1 MRGRSYKVDAIGTI
15 GAGNPDAGS
24 NSVPDVVPR
33 VEDKAE
39 WFVLRTQARHEKC
52 VAERARSRQ
61 VESFLPLY
69 RSVRYWKDR
78 RKELELPLFPGYV
91 FVRTSIAERRP
102 ILQVPGVLQFITC
115 NGQPTPVPDAEVDAL
130 RRSVTSTAAI
140 EPFSYLTTGRRV
152 RVRGGPLAGI
162 TGILVAKKRQLRV
175 VLSIELI
182 QQSVAV
188 EVDACDL
195 EPIA

>member
-1 MRGRSYKVDAIGTI
+1 MAAVSILCAV
-15 GAGNPDAGS
+15 NPDAGS
-24 NSVPDVVPR
+24 STMAPEVIGVDK
-33 VEDKAE
+33 KAE
-39 WFVLRTQARHEKC
+39 WFVLRTHPRHEKC
-52 VAERARSRQ
+52 VAERARGRQ

-91 FVRTSIAERRP
+91 FVRTSLAARRP
-102 ILQVPGVLQFITC
+102 ILQVPGVLDFITFH
-115 NGQPTPVPDAEVDAL
+115 GQPTPVPDGEIDAL
-130 RRSVTSTAAI
+130 RRSVTGTAAV

-152 RVRGGPLAGI
+152 RVRGGPLAGV
-162 TGILVAKKRQLRV
+162 TGILVAKKRRFRV
-175 VLSIELI
+175 VLSIALI

-195 EPIA
+195 EPLA

>member
-1 MRGRSYKVDAIGTI
+1 MDTSSTTYATNADLG
-15 GAGNPDAGS
+15 PDQLA
-24 NSVPDVVPR
+24 SVISR
-33 VEDKAE
+33 VEARVE
-39 WFVLRTQARHEKC
+39 WFVLRTHPRHEKC

-91 FVRTSIAERRP
+91 FVHTTVAERRS
-102 ILQVPGVLQFITC
+102 ILQVPGVVEFVTF
-115 NGQPTPVPDAEVDAL
+115 NGQPTAVPEIEMDAL
-130 RRSVTSTAAI
+130 RRSVTGTAAI
-140 EPFSYLTTGRRV
+140 EPFSYLKTGRRV

-162 TGILVAKKRQLRV
+162 TGILVAKKRRWRF